1 MSVFGQVKGALDA
14 QKKAKEIDKKLS
26 GIVATGEHD
35 LVKVEINYKG
45 EIKEFHID
53 RDKFN
58 PDDLDALEK
67 SVVRAYENAQKNI
80 QKIMIDAA
88 KKDPSLLEMFGG

>member
-14 QKKAKEIDKKLS
+14 QKKAKEIDRKLS
-26 GIVATGEHD
+26 GVIANGEHD
-35 LVKVEINYKG
+35 IVTMKINYKG
-45 EIKEFHID
+45 EIKELHID
-53 RDKFN
+53 REKFAG
-58 PDDLDALEK
+58 DLDSLEK
-67 SVVRAYENAQKNI
+67 SVIRAYENAQKNI